1 MGTCVH
7 LSGGHIRVICG
18 SRNKKGVVI
27 KKLVSAPMPENAM
40 INGVIT
46 NDADIKEALKKLW
59 KDHRLPLGKI
69 GIVID
74 SGSVAH
80 KILTVPITNSK
91 NLCDIVKREFAEVEG
106 QDMLFDYTIQQT
118 LLPEGGGQIL
128 AFGAER
134 AFIGSYVD
142 LFSGV
147 RGAKIGRITSSL
159 ESAVSFMRSCPKKL
173 GDTYITAVI
182 DGNILSLMLFAD
194 NLYKFS
200 NRSRLLAEEGTPEYA
215 DEIAY
220 AISSIIQFNRSEISD
235 IFFFGINEDNRND
248 LRNVR
253 TILDHHKISVFPYM
267 NEMVSLKA
275 TPLTGGDLT
284 EFMYCIGCMR

>member
-1 MGTCVH
+1 MGICVH
-7 LSGGHIRVICG
+7 LSGGRIRVICG
-18 SRNKKGVVI
+18 GRNKKGVVI
-27 KKLVSAPMPENAM
+27 KKLVSAPMPEDAM

-59 KDHRLPLGKI
+59 KDQRLPLGKI
-69 GIVID
+69 SIVID

-80 KILTVPITNSK
+80 KVLTVPITNSK
-91 NLCDIVKREFAEVEG
+91 NICDIIKREFAEVEG
-106 QDMLFDYTIQQT
+106 KDMLFDYMVQQPM
-118 LLPEGGGQIL
+118 LPEGGGQVL

-142 LFSGV
+142 LFSCLRGV
-147 RGAKIGRITSSL
+147 KIGRITFAL
-159 ESAVSFMRSCPKKL
+159 ESAVSFMRSCTKMQ
-173 GDTYITAVI
+173 GGTYITAVI
-182 DGNILSLMLFAD
+182 DGNMLSLMLFSD

-215 DEIAY
+215 DEVAY
-220 AISSIIQFNRSEISD
+220 AISSIIQFNRSDSAD
-235 IFFFGINEDNRND
+235 VFFFGLDENNRNN
-248 LRNVR
+248 LKSVR
-253 TILDHHKISVFPYM
+253 TALDRHRISVFPYM

-275 TPLTGGDLT
+275 KSFTGGDLT